1 MSSSTSHGASAPP
14 IFARLVRDYGNGRLI
29 LIVTA
34 TNSLGRSY
42 PITEP
47 AVDLT
52 RKLIA
57 NDGRG
62 VPFAALSKA
71 EVGAIS
77 ELAEFGIR
85 TRHAADDMVRFAHT
99 VGLADQRAVLA
110 EVA

>member
-1 MSSSTSHGASAPP
+1 MESFQNGASAPP
-14 IFARLVRDYGNGRLI
+14 LFARVVRDFGSGKLT
-29 LIVTA
+29 LIVTVD
-34 TNSLGRSY
+34 NVLGRSY
-42 PITEP
+42 PITEA
-47 AVDLT
+47 AVDLA

-62 VPFAALSKA
+62 VSFAALSKA

-85 TRHAADDMVRFAHT
+85 TRHAVDDMVRFAHT
-99 VGLADQRAVLA
+99 VGFADQRAVLA